1 MYEQCLIMFGAD
13 RKPEIGMLVIMSGL
27 DRSCDGQGR
36 GHGRVDA
43 GTVDVMMGWDRSCV
57 TLPAVRAAAAAPRLR
72 WG

>member
-1 MYEQCLIMFGAD
+1 
-13 RKPEIGMLVIMSGL
+13 MLVIMSGL

>member
-27 DRSCDGQGR
+27 DRSCD
-36 GHGRVDA
+36 GRVDA